1 MSGAGVLAVA
11 GDPLLRKALGE
22 ALASAT
28 GIGDVTVYSP
38 TRANADRVSQARA
51 VILAGG
57 DSDAGVLR
65 APAKAAV
72 AAGRALVVVAVC
84 KAGSKAPALDQ
95 LGANSVVEVPDLNI
109 RDELARASSKIAAA
123 LRKAEDRMKGSG
135 AAPIPVAKAEVPA
148 SATSS
153 SAPSPAPRPPI
164 ASGANYLGVVICVG
178 ASTGGTDALLE
189 ILSKTPRTTPP
200 IVIVQ
205 HMPENYVGDFAARL
219 DWGSPMDV
227 ALAQDDLA
235 LRPGLAVVA
244 PGGRQLRLKKDAAG
258 IWTQSGEVARFGGH
272 SPAADV
278 LMSSAADQLGRKAI
292 GVLLTGMGRDGAD
305 GLLAMRRA
313 GARTVAQDEAT
324 SVVYG
329 MPRAAHEIGAADTIV
344 GLPKMAEWISGL
356 VMSFR

>member
-22 ALASAT
+22 ALAAVT
-28 GIGDVTVYSP
+28 GIGDVSVQSP
-38 TRANADRVSQARA
+38 LRANAERVGQARA
-51 VILAGG
+51 VILAGSDG
-57 DSDAGVLR
+57 DAGVLQ
-65 APAKAAV
+65 APAKATV
-72 AAGRALVVVAVC
+72 AAGRALVIVAVC
-84 KAGSKAPALDQ
+84 KAGARATALTQ
-95 LGANSVVEVPDLNI
+95 LGANAVVEVPDLNI
-109 RDELARASSKIAAA
+109 KDELAKASSKIASA
-123 LRKAEDRMKGSG
+123 LRRAEDKMKG
-135 AAPIPVAKAEVPA
+135 AAPIPTAATP
-148 SATSS
+148 SA
-153 SAPSPAPRPPI
+153 SPAPAPARPSL
-164 ASGANYLGVVICVG
+164 SGANYLGVVICVG
-178 ASTGGTDALLE
+178 ASTGGTDALIE
-189 ILSKTPRTTPP
+189 VLSKVPQSTPP

-219 DWGSPMDV
+219 NRASPMEV

-258 IWTQSGEVARFGGH
+258 IWTRSGEATRFGGH

-278 LMSSAADQLGRKAI
+278 LMGSAAEELGRKAI

-313 GARTVAQDEAT
+313 GARTVAQDEAS

-329 MPRAAHEIGAADTIV
+329 MPKAAFEVGAADTVV
-344 GLPKMAEWISGL
+344 GLPKMAEWINGL
-356 VMSFR
+356 VFSFR